1 MVRNIPQYKNTEEH
15 FLLSSLSEFVKV
27 WACGNQAFMNVK
39 CESGR
44 ATLSL
49 GFQLGAPQSP
59 HNYFPHQNPFPYQV
73 RQKGPA
79 RLARDRERAAKHQEK
94 RNART
99 NNTTD
104 PVASNPT
111 QPNTTADPAESTNP
125 HSVSPPPVSQSK
137 APCPSAAS
145 PAVTSQNSTAS
156 VENYNPNMLPPPPA
170 LEKAQPPPPP
180 ADPAVTSQTTAHTT
194 STPPSVRPSSLLFPP
209 DPPKKQPQGTRIL
222 TFTDYPYTIEA
233 LHRDFPITK
242 QINQITQEDFVKD
255 INRNF
260 SPEKDFTERTIRMI
274 AKSRGLTISGLPI
287 DQTPAAGTTT
297 ASTPSGQATTSF
309 PEQTP
314 SSLTPTT
321 ATTSVSSSTTQENLP
336 LSGQGSVVKNLNTIF
351 QHFTPSPPSS
361 HLLHLNHSAVLL
373 LPDEIHAKVRKK
385 VKHVTKGCDT
395 KDEKVRTLIHR
406 TIMEITERYGYTYNS
421 FEKIFYT

>member
-1 MVRNIPQYKNTEEH
+1 MATHIPQYKNTEEH

-59 HNYFPHQNPFPYQV
+59 HNYFPHQNLFPYQV

-111 QPNTTADPAESTNP
+111 KPNTTADP
-125 HSVSPPPVSQSK
+125 VSPPPVSQSK

-156 VENYNPNMLPPPPA
+156 VENYNPNMLPPA
-170 LEKAQPPPPP
+170 LEKAQPPPPKAAP
-180 ADPAVTSQTTAHTT
+180 AATSQPTGHTT

-209 DPPKKQPQGTRIL
+209 DPPKKQPQGARIL

-242 QINQITQEDFVKD
+242 QFLQITQEDFVKD

-260 SPEKDFTERTIRMI
+260 SSPEKDCTESSIRII
-274 AKSRGLTISGLPI
+274 AKLRGLTISGLPL
-287 DQTPAAGTTT
+287 DQTSAAGTTT

-314 SSLTPTT
+314 ISLTPTT

-373 LPDEIHAKVRKK
+373 LPDEIHAKVRRK
-385 VKHVTKGCDT
+385 VKHETKGCDT

-421 FEKIFYT
+421 FEKIFYS

>member
-1 MVRNIPQYKNTEEH
+1 MARNIPQYKNTEEH

-59 HNYFPHQNPFPYQV
+59 HNYFPHQNIFPYQV

-111 QPNTTADPAESTNP
+111 KPNTMADP
-125 HSVSPPPVSQSK
+125 VSPPPVSQSK

-145 PAVTSQNSTAS
+145 PAVTSQISTAS
-156 VENYNPNMLPPPPA
+156 VENYNPNMFPPPPA
-170 LEKAQPPPPP
+170 LEKAQPPPPK
-180 ADPAVTSQTTAHTT
+180 AAPAVTSQPTGHTT
-194 STPPSVRPSSLLFPP
+194 STPPSVRLSSLLFPP
-209 DPPKKQPQGTRIL
+209 DPPKKQPQGARIL
-222 TFTDYPYTIEA
+222 IFTDYPYTIEA

-242 QINQITQEDFVKD
+242 QFLQITQEDFVKD

-260 SPEKDFTERTIRMI
+260 SPEKDTTESSIRII
-274 AKSRGLTISGLPI
+274 AKLRGLTISGLPL
-287 DQTPAAGTTT
+287 DQTSAAGTTT
-297 ASTPSGQATTSF
+297 ASTPSGQATTRF

-314 SSLTPTT
+314 SSLTPTR
-321 ATTSVSSSTTQENLP
+321 ATTTTSISSSTTQENLP
-336 LSGQGSVVKNLNTIF
+336 ISGQGSVMKNLNPLF

-373 LPDEIHAKVRKK
+373 LPDEIHAKVRRK
-385 VKHVTKGCDT
+385 VKHETKGCDT

-406 TIMEITERYGYTYNS
+406 TIMEITERYGYT
-421 FEKIFYT
+421 